1 MNRILLFCFLLL
13 LASCSTVEKG
23 SPNVFFAGE
32 IVNPT
37 SRYVVLHKGEKVVDS
52 ALIDT
57 NNRFSFSFDSI
68 PHGLYNFNHAPEHQ
82 YVYLEPGDSLMVRLN
97 TVDFDESL
105 IFSGKGESINNF
117 LLDLFLGNEK
127 EELLVRRTYNALD
140 PDDFRNKINSLRE
153 KKLSDLKVIKM
164 EGDLSEEAYNVAVSA
179 VNYTYYNYKERYPF
193 DHRKYT
199 KDKSIIELPEGFY
212 SYRKN
217 IDFNNQKLN
226 YLRPYYDFMRSH
238 IGNLSYMTCSHK
250 CNITNSIVKNKLHF
264 NQHKLK
270 LIDSLVIE
278 KELKDNLFR
287 NVAFDYLLKTNDLDK
302 NNEIFIKEFH
312 KLSENNRHLKEIE
325 NLYAGIKNIQPGNK
339 IPNVMVKN
347 ALGKSVSLQDIAK
360 GKKVVFYFWSETNKK
375 HYNSIFKR
383 ISQLKTKK
391 RGYTFIGINFK
402 TEENS
407 WKAIING
414 NNLDENLQYTTSNFE
429 ELSKNLIVYPLN
441 KCIITNN
448 TKIIDAFSNIYG
460 RL

>member
-1 MNRILLFCFLLL
+1 MNRTLLFGFLLV
-13 LASCSTVEKG
+13 LASCSTVEKA

-37 SRYVVLHKGEKVVDS
+37 SKYVVLHKGEKVVDS
-52 ALIDT
+52 ALLDA
-57 NNRFSFSFDSI
+57 NNRFSFIFDSI

-105 IFSGKGESINNF
+105 IYSGKGESINNF

-140 PDDFRNKINSLRE
+140 PDDFRNKINILRE
-153 KKLSDLKVIKM
+153 KKLSSLKAIKM

-199 KDKSIIELPEGFY
+199 KDKRIIELPKDFY
-212 SYRKN
+212 TYRKN
-217 IDFNNQKLN
+217 IDFNNQQLN

-238 IGNLSYMTCSHK
+238 FGNLSYMTCSHK
-250 CNITNSIVKNKLHF
+250 CNITNNKVKNKLHF
-264 NQHKLK
+264 NKHKLK

-278 KELKDNLFR
+278 KELRDNLFR

-302 NNEIFIKEFH
+302 NNEAFIEEFH
-312 KLSENNRHLKEIE
+312 KLSGNNRHIDEID
-325 NLYAGIKNIQPGNK
+325 NLYAGIKNIQPGNI
-339 IPNVMVKN
+339 IPNVLVQNK
-347 ALGKSVSLQDIAK
+347 LGKSVSLQEISK
-360 GKKVVFYFWSETNKK
+360 GKKVVFYFWSENNKK

-383 ISQLKTKK
+383 ISVLKNQK

-402 TEENS
+402 TEKNN
-407 WKAIING
+407 WKAIIEG
-414 NNLDENLQYTTSNFE
+414 NNLDENLQYTTTDFKK
-429 ELSKNLIVYPLN
+429 LSKNLIIYPLN
-441 KCIITNN
+441 KCIITENS
-448 TKIIDAFSNIYG
+448 KIVDAFSNIYG
-460 RL
+460 RF